1 MVTSGENA
9 PGQVGIRRGE
19 QRLDVR
25 GGLGFARAA
34 SDGRRGRGIE
44 AMGLLDRGPNAPRR
58 MYSCRR
64 TLLFFVLAAL
74 IGWAGVFGA
83 IYTTLVVLDLVA
95 PPDLAQDATKLQEIA
110 PASGK

>member
-1 MVTSGENA
+1 
-9 PGQVGIRRGE
+9 
-19 QRLDVR
+19 
-25 GGLGFARAA
+25 
-34 SDGRRGRGIE
+34 
-44 AMGLLDRGPNAPRR
+44 
-58 MYSCRR
+58 MYSWRR

-95 PPDLAQDATKLQEIA
+95 PPDVAQDVKSLQDIA